1 MYWKEYAEEGLAK
14 CEVALWLG
22 SESPSVEYDGEA
34 LSRYEVDYQRDAGK
48 LREVKSPRLF
58 ATRHRSLQPR
68 LCGLDEALGEGGWLK
83 ALKLDE
89 YAPRRSPRPQASQQ
103 VLFPY
108 VEAL

>member
-1 MYWKEYAEEGLAK
+1 MCSHSAPGHKALRRLTFLGL
-14 CEVALWLG
+14 
-22 SESPSVEYDGEA
+22 
-34 LSRYEVDYQRDAGK
+34 RY
-48 LREVKSPRLF
+48 
-58 ATRHRSLQPR
+58 LQPS
-68 LCGLDEALGEGGWLK
+68 LFGLDEALGEGGWLK

>member
-1 MYWKEYAEEGLAK
+1 LTFLGL
-14 CEVALWLG
+14 
-22 SESPSVEYDGEA
+22 
-34 LSRYEVDYQRDAGK
+34 RY
-48 LREVKSPRLF
+48 
-58 ATRHRSLQPR
+58 LQPS
-68 LCGLDEALGEGGWLK
+68 LFGLDEALGEGGWLK